1 MGTSKKARNGG
12 ILQMTLLDWVFMGV
26 IGTLLAWNIAQEFA
40 INNLVKHIE
49 ELKQRNDLW

>member
-1 MGTSKKARNGG
+1 
-12 ILQMTLLDWVFMGV
+12 MTLLDWVFMGV